1 MIDMLEN
8 IIPNFNPGKVQQ
20 QQGCCDNHGPPQQAQ
35 QPVMPQQEA
44 QPWPTNF
51 PKPII
56 GIEKNGIITSGG
68 LEIVDGAL
76 NAVKM
81 IRQKLYKLV
90 LISDER
96 GRQQSQVD
104 AEMASLMNIF
114 GNHGI
119 QSIDSAYYSVN
130 ADKADHF
137 VKPSTGMFKRAASE
151 VAGADW
157 KKGWYVGRTINDL
170 KAADKVG
177 AKPILIRN
185 PETLEKLNTFSNKD
199 LKKKTRVY
207 NSLLEFASDLK

>member
-20 QQGCCDNHGPPQQAQ
+20 QQGCCDNHGPPQQAH

-81 IRQKLYKLV
+81 IRQKL
-90 LISDER
+90 R
-96 GRQQSQVD
+96 
-104 AEMASLMNIF
+104 
-114 GNHGI
+114 
-119 QSIDSAYYSVN
+119 
-130 ADKADHF
+130 
-137 VKPSTGMFKRAASE
+137 
-151 VAGADW
+151 
-157 KKGWYVGRTINDL
+157 
-170 KAADKVG
+170 
-177 AKPILIRN
+177 
-185 PETLEKLNTFSNKD
+185 
-199 LKKKTRVY
+199 
-207 NSLLEFASDLK
+207 

>member
-1 MIDMLEN
+1 MINMLDN
-8 IIPNFNPGKVQQ
+8 AVPNFNPQKVIQQEGCCGNKAPRQQ
-20 QQGCCDNHGPPQQAQ
+20 QPTMPPQQA
-35 QPVMPQQEA
+35 E
-44 QPWPTNF
+44 PWPTNF

-68 LEIVDGAL
+68 LEMIDGAL
-76 NAVKM
+76 NAIKM
-81 IRQKLYKLV
+81 IRMKLYKLV

-119 QSIDSAYYSVN
+119 QSIDSAYYSIS
-130 ADKADHF
+130 ADKSDHF

-151 VAGADW
+151 VVGADW

-177 AKPILIRN
+177 ARPILIKN

-199 LKKKTRVY
+199 LKKKTKVY
-207 NSLLEFASDLK
+207 DSLLEFASDLK